1 MCKKEIDPDSFRALV
16 AGIAVQEQGDETW
29 LVNASNVKIPDFT
42 EKLSLE
48 QIRQAQEEDAG
59 KEQLVQREEASQGGG
74 QEVGSRWEPP
84 QGE

>member
-29 LVNASNVKIPDFT
+29 LVNACNVKIPDFT

-48 QIRQAQEEDAG
+48 QIRQAQEEDG
-59 KEQLVQREEASQGGG
+59 VIRQVKELM
-74 QEVGSRWEPP
+74 EVGPKDLYNNS
-84 QGE
+84 